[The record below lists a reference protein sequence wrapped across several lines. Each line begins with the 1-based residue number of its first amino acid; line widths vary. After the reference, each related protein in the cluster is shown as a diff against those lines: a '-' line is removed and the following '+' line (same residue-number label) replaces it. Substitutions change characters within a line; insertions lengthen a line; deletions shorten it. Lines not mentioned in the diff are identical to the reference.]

1 MRWRAI
7 FTEPANV
14 ILTLIGVVLA
24 AYGTWWTMRHQGP
37 RSLDVGLQSELS
49 ALLRPACADGAVQ
62 ASEREAID
70 HFVATRAADVPAA
83 EIGNLEKRICVAS
96 QSLARG
102 SDFIT
107 AGRPSE
113 ALEEF
118 RSAVQIDPESGA
130 GWSNLGSA
138 YLLLHQTR
146 DARKA
151 FEEALRLDPDSWLT
165 RYNLACLYDQMGNDR
180 PALDQFGQALRA
192 LSHEPDSQPVPA
204 LLRSV
209 AANPSLAA
217 LRGDGCFQ
225 KLASKLKATAP

>member
-1 MRWRAI
+1 MRWRSL
-7 FTEPANV
+7 FTEPANL

-24 AYGTWWTMRHQGP
+24 AYGTWWTIRHQAP
-37 RSLDVGLQSELS
+37 LSLDAGLQSELS

-70 HFVATRAADVPAA
+70 HFVANRAAGVPAV

-102 SDFIT
+102 THFI
-107 AGRPSE
+107 AANQPNE

-118 RSAVQIDPESGA
+118 RSAVQVDPENSA

-138 YLLLHQTR
+138 HLLLQQNR

-151 FEEALRLDPDSWLT
+151 FEEALRLDPGSWLT
-165 RYNLACLYDQMGNDR
+165 RYNLACLYDQMGSDV

-192 LSHEPDSQPVPA
+192 LSHEPDSQPLPA

-225 KLASKLKATAP
+225 KLASKLEATYP